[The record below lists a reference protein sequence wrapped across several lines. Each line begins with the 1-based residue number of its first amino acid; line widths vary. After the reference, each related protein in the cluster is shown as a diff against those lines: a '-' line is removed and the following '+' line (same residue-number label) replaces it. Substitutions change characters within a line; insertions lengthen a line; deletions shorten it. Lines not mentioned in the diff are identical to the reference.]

1 LLSLLLSL
9 SLIPSSNSS
18 FEARQETSLNL
29 CGRVPQGA
37 LISKSLRRQA
47 LDNLQETQMTFQNK
61 PYQILLALVTALA
74 LVVAVSFG
82 PAMASAQIVGGT
94 ISGTIHDSTGA
105 AVSGAIVTVRQTDT
119 GFTRTLVTGVDGRYA
134 APSVPVGSYSVS
146 AAHDGF
152 QPQEQTGIVLAI
164 GQSVPVNF
172 TLGVSTVRET
182 VVVNAGDP
190 VVNTTSQQT
199 TGLVD
204 ERQVKQLPLN
214 GRSFDQLLTLNPAT
228 VNYTAQRSGGIGTSN
243 SSVGNM
249 FSVGGRRPQDNLF
262 LLNGIEYTGAS
273 LINVTPG
280 GTSGQLLGVDAVRE
294 FNVVSDAYGAS
305 YGKRDGAQVSIVTTS
320 GTNTLHGT
328 AFEFIRNSALDAR
341 NYFDQATIPEFQRNQ
356 FGGTLGGPIKKDK
369 LFLFGNYEG
378 FRQAWGLSDVTLVP
392 DNEARQGYIPNSSG
406 VEQHVGVNAAVVPLL
421 NLWPVQN
428 GPELL
433 SNGNPSG
440 IAEAFSHPPQHI
452 NEDFG
457 TARFDS
463 NLSSKDLLFAA
474 YTVDAS
480 AATTPS
486 ANPLSYVNESLRE
499 QVASIQE
506 QHVFSPSLLNT
517 ARFGFS
523 RASYY
528 FMGLVPVTGV
538 PGWVS
543 GDPVGAIVI
552 SGSTASNGA
561 SAITGAGANTGSNN
575 TTARNL
581 FTEDDH
587 IYWSKGR
594 NQIEA
599 GIWLQRIQANDLLAQ
614 DQYGQA
620 SFATETSFL
629 QGTVATFTL
638 VPAPTELGWR
648 SLEGA
653 AFVEDT
659 LKVTPRFE
667 LRAGFRSESTDGWN
681 ESQNRASN
689 YNIVNGVLQ
698 TTPLVGSGALWAN
711 RAEFLPNPRLGFAW
725 DLWGTGKTAIRGG
738 VGLYHG
744 LLDTLDYRLD
754 QTAPFNTAE
763 SIKTIAVSNL
773 NFTAGVPP
781 PPTAKVSP
789 SNVQPNLSTPAVI
802 TWSLRIEQQVAP
814 NTSLTVGYV
823 GFHAYHQIL
832 SEDMNE
838 PTPVYASTGQ
848 VYYPST
854 ADVNPSLANST
865 SWVSQGTGLYNALEI
880 DARHSYATGFQ
891 LRGNYTWSKNLDD
904 GSAWNT
910 SVSGNTP
917 AYVEFPLDPKLDWGL
932 AATDV
937 RQSASINGSYD
948 LPFGPNRQ
956 FLNHAGPAGFVAGG
970 WTASAIVAIQTG
982 FPFSPQ
988 LGYNPPV
995 NGDSRNPIRPSWNPN
1010 FTGNLYP
1017 HTQTEYFNPSA
1028 FIQPTVSIPNGSG
1041 GNTIYGTYGN
1051 VSRDSLTGPGLT
1063 ELDFSAV
1070 KDSQITERLGLQFRA
1085 EFFNILNHTNFLT
1098 PNEVVYSAA
1107 PSVTTSGGVQ
1117 TVVPSAA
1124 SPTAGVVTATS
1135 TTSRQIQFGVKLHF

>member
-1 LLSLLLSL
+1 MTL
-9 SLIPSSNSS
+9 
-18 FEARQETSLNL
+18 QKKLN
-29 CGRVPQGA
+29 R
-37 LISKSLRRQA
+37 
-47 LDNLQETQMTFQNK
+47 
-61 PYQILLALVTALA
+61 ILLVLL
-74 LVVAVSFG
+74 VAVAPVIAAAFISA
-82 PAMASAQIVGGT
+82 PAGAQIVGGT
-94 ISGTIHDSTGA
+94 ISGTIRDSTGA
-105 AVSGAIVTVRQTDT
+105 AVPGATVTVRQTDT
-119 GFTRTLVTGVDGRYA
+119 GFTRTLVTGADGRYA

-190 VVNTTSQQT
+190 IVNTTSQQT
-199 TGLVD
+199 AGLVD
-204 ERQVKQLPLN
+204 ERQVKELPLN

-228 VNYTAQRSGGIGTSN
+228 VNYTGQRSGGIGTSN

-294 FNVVSDAYGAS
+294 FNVVTDTYGAS

-341 NYFDQATIPEFQRNQ
+341 NYFDQSTIPEFQRNQ
-356 FGGTLGGPIKKDK
+356 FGGTLGGPIRKDK

-392 DNEARQGYIPNSSG
+392 DNEARQGYLPCRQVTPAPNPCPSSG
-406 VEQHVGVNAAVVPLL
+406 LANVGVNAAVAPLL
-421 NLWPVQN
+421 NLWPVEN

-457 TARFDS
+457 TTRFDD
-463 NLSSKDLLFAA
+463 NLSSKDLLFAV

-480 AATTPS
+480 AATSPS

-506 QHVFSPSLLNT
+506 QHVISPSLLNT
-517 ARFGFS
+517 ARFGYS
-523 RASYY
+523 RGSY
-528 FMGLVPVTGV
+528 FFTGLVPVTGV

-561 SAITGAGANTGSNN
+561 SSITGAGANVGSNN
-575 TTARNL
+575 RTARNL

-594 NQIEA
+594 QQIEA
-599 GIWLQRIQANDLLAQ
+599 GAWFQRVQANDLLAQ

-620 SFATETSFL
+620 SFSTEQTFL
-629 QGTVATFTL
+629 KGTVATFTL
-638 VPAPTELGWR
+638 VPAPTALGWR
-648 SLEGA
+648 SFEGA
-653 AFVEDT
+653 GFFEDT
-659 LKVTPRFE
+659 IKVTPRFE
-667 LRAGFRSESTDGWN
+667 LRAGFRSESTNGWN
-681 ESQNRASN
+681 ESQGRASN
-689 YNIVNGVLQ
+689 YAIVNGVLQ
-698 TTPLVGSGALWAN
+698 TTPIVGNSGLSTN
-711 RAEFLPNPRLGFAW
+711 RAKFLPNPRLGFAW
-725 DLWGTGKTAIRGG
+725 DLWGNGKTAIRGG
-738 VGLYHG
+738 IGLYHG
-744 LLDTLDYRLD
+744 LLDTLDYRFD

-763 SIKTIAVSNL
+763 SIKSIAVSSL
-773 NFTAGVPP
+773 SFTAGVPP
-781 PPTAKVSP
+781 PSSAKVSP
-789 SNVQPNLSTPAVI
+789 SNVQPNISTPAVI

-814 NTSLTVGYV
+814 NTSLTLGYV
-823 GFHAYHQIL
+823 GFHSYHQIL
-832 SEDMNE
+832 SGDMNE
-838 PTPVYASTGQ
+838 PIPSYAPTGQ

-854 ADVNPSLANST
+854 ALANPNLANTT
-865 SWVSQGTGLYNALEI
+865 SWFSQGTGLYNALEI
-880 DARHSYATGFQ
+880 DARHTYSNGLQ

-917 AYVEFPLDPKLDWGL
+917 AFVSFPLNPKVDWGP

-937 RQSASINGSYD
+937 RNAASINGSYE
-948 LPFGPNRQ
+948 LPFGPNKH
-956 FLNHAGPAGFVAGG
+956 FLNSASRPVAFLVCG
-970 WTASAIVAIQTG
+970 WAASAIVALQTG

-988 LGYNPPV
+988 LGYNPPG

-1010 FTGNLYP
+1010 FTGKLYP
-1017 HTQTEYFNPSA
+1017 RTQTEYFNPSA

-1051 VSRDSLTGPGLT
+1051 VKRDSLVGPGLT

-1070 KDSQITERLGLQFRA
+1070 KQTHITERLNLQFRA
-1085 EFFNILNHTNFLT
+1085 EFFNIPNHTNFLT
-1098 PNEVVYSAA
+1098 PNEVVFSAA
-1107 PSVTTSGGVQ
+1107 PTVTTSGGVE
-1117 TVVPSAA
+1117 TVTASAF

-1135 TTSRQIQFGVKLHF
+1135 TTSRQIQFGAKLQF